1 MTAGAKQIQLTALVR
16 NVSNWSDSRGTQ
28 EDRQVVRKDRPADSK
43 GSIAEVLHIAALLLA
58 IAFFAIAIMGC
69 SSV

>member
-43 GSIAEVLHIAALLLA
+43 GSILHIAALLLA